1 MIKKIKNRN
10 VYKLIAVIGLF
21 VISSISYADD
31 MDDVKALLDAYI
43 ETESDLSAQ
52 AQLMSAD
59 RIFIVGSPAMRM
71 TDNATN
77 MMGQSHV
84 DKRNQQLD
92 SKGIYYA
99 TREDQIV
106 RVYGDAAVA
115 SFRRNLNWRPSAQGV
130 RNGQSDSTNR
140 QLVTVV
146 MAKVDGDWKIVHTHI
161 SPA

>member
-1 MIKKIKNRN
+1 MIKNKKMNIL
-10 VYKLIAVIGLF
+10 YLMALF
-21 VISSISYADD
+21 SLFAASVVYADD
-31 MDDVKALLDAYI
+31 IDDVTELLNAYI
-43 ETESDLSAQ
+43 ETESNLSAQ
-52 AQLMSAD
+52 VKLMSTD
-59 RIFIVGSPAMRM
+59 RIFIAGSPAMRM
-71 TDNATN
+71 TNNATN

-84 DKRNQQLD
+84 DKRNQELD

-106 RVYGDAAVA
+106 RMYGDAAVA

-130 RNGQSDSTNR
+130 RNGQSDNTSR